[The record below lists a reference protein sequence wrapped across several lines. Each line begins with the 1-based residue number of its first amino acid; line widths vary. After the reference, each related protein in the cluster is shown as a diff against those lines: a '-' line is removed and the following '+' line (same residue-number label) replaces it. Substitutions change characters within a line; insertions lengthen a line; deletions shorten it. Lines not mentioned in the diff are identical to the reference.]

1 MTTFLNGVEALQTA
15 TISSGTSLSN
25 AIDIASVFKS
35 DARAASLFGI
45 VMPSGWDAA
54 GLTILASFDYG
65 VTFVPMKSL
74 YDGTEITYVV
84 NASGYF
90 PLPNPQI
97 FAAVTN
103 IKVQS
108 GTSASPVNQTA
119 DRAIQLVL
127 RSI

>member
-1 MTTFLNGVEALQTA
+1 MQLDKVTPVVTEEGCV
-15 TISSGTSLSN
+15 ISSGTSLSN
-25 AIDIASVFKS
+25 AVPVIGLKI
-35 DARAASLFGI
+35 FGFL
-45 VMPSGWDAA
+45 MPSGWDAA
-54 GLTILASFDYG
+54 ALTVLVSMDYG
-65 VTFVPMKSL
+65 VTYVPMKSL
-74 YDGTEITYVV
+74 YDGTEITSVV

-90 PLPNPQI
+90 PLPNPQV

-103 IKVQS
+103 IKLQS

>member
-1 MTTFLNGVEALQTA
+1 MSLKDTISCAEELLSAA
-15 TISSGTSLSN
+15 ISSGTSLSN
-25 AIDIASVFKS
+25 GINLGGL
-35 DARAASLFGI
+35 RLFGF

-54 GLTILASFDYG
+54 ALTFLVSYDNGSTYI
-65 VTFVPMKSL
+65 PMKSV

-84 NASGYF
+84 NASGFY
-90 PLPNPQI
+90 PLPNPQV

-103 IKVQS
+103 IKAQS
-108 GTSASPVNQTA
+108 GPSSSPVNQTA

>member
-1 MTTFLNGVEALQTA
+1 MALLDKVTPVA
-15 TISSGTSLSN
+15 TEEGCVISNGTSLSN
-25 AIDIASVFKS
+25 AVPVIGLK
-35 DARAASLFGI
+35 LFGI

-54 GLTILASFDYG
+54 GITILASFDNG
-65 VTFVPMKSL
+65 STFVPMKSL

>member
-1 MTTFLNGVEALQTA
+1 MATYLNGVEALQTA

-25 AIDIASVFKS
+25 AVDISSVFKS
-35 DARAASLFGI
+35 DSRAAGLFGFI
-45 VMPSGWDAA
+45 MSSGWDAA
-54 GLTILASFDYG
+54 LLTILASFDGGTTYI
-65 VTFVPMKSL
+65 PMKSL
-74 YDGTEITYVV
+74 YDGTEITYTV

-90 PLPNPQI
+90 PLPNPQV

-103 IKVQS
+103 IKLQS
-108 GTSASPVNQTA
+108 GISASPVNQTA